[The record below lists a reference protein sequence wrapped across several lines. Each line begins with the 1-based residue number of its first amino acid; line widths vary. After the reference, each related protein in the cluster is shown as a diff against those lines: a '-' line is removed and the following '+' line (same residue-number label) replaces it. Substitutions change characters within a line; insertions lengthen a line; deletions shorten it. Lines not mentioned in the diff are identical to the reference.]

1 MPHSR
6 FTLRETAAYLHL
18 REEQVLQLF
27 RANELPGQH
36 QGDQLIFLKSEV
48 HDWATR
54 RLLGDIDEVEDF
66 HEKVSAEQEASPDPE
81 QPLLSRYARLA
92 CIDPCLD
99 VRTKSKVLRELV
111 TLASRSHLIC
121 DDAEYLSLVEER
133 EGLCSTAVDNGVAIP
148 HSRIHDEYLVFD
160 SFLVIARLPNGVNFG
175 APDGGK
181 TDLFFMP
188 CAHNERVHLHLIARL
203 AWLLHTTPLAEG
215 LRACDSAEEMLD
227 TLRRVEQSCS
237 ARAATA

>member
-18 REEQVLQLF
+18 REEQVLQLY
-27 RANELPGQH
+27 RANELHGEH
-36 QGDQLIFLKSEV
+36 QGNQLIFLKSEV
-48 HDWATR
+48 HDWATS
-54 RLLGDIDEVEDF
+54 RLLGDLEEITDF
-66 HEKVSAEQEASPDPE
+66 HEKVSAEQEAAVETE
-81 QPLLSRYARLA
+81 QPLLSRYARIE
-92 CIDPCLD
+92 CINPCLD

-111 TLASRSHLIC
+111 ALASLSHLIC

-133 EGLCSTAVDNGVAIP
+133 EGLCSSAVENGVAIP
-148 HSRIHDEYLVFD
+148 HSRVHDEYLVFD

-188 CAHNERVHLHLIARL
+188 CAHNERVHLHMIARL
-203 AWLLHTTPLAEG
+203 AWLLHTTTLAED
-215 LRACDSAEEMLD
+215 LRACEDAEGMLEA
-227 TLRRVEQSCS
+227 LRAIEQGI
-237 ARAATA
+237 AQGGQ

>member
-36 QGDQLIFLKSEV
+36 QGNQLIFIKSEV
-48 HDWATR
+48 HDWATS
-54 RLLGDIDEVEDF
+54 RLLGDIDAVTDF
-66 HEKVSAEQEASPDPE
+66 HDKVSAEQEASPDPE
-81 QPLLSRYARLA
+81 QPLLARYARIECTA
-92 CIDPCLD
+92 PCLQA
-99 VRTKSKVLRELV
+99 RTKSKVLRELV
-111 TLASRSHLIC
+111 SLASQSHLIS

-133 EGLCSTAVDNGVAIP
+133 EGLCASAVENGVAIP
-148 HSRIHDEYLVFD
+148 HSRVHDEYLVFE

-181 TDLFFMP
+181 TDLLIMP
-188 CAHNERVHLHLIARL
+188 CAHNERVHLHMIARL
-203 AWLLHTTPLAEG
+203 AWLLHTTDLGDKLRAAEDAEG
-215 LRACDSAEEMLD
+215 MLEALRQ
-227 TLRRVEQSCS
+227 TEQNV
-237 ARAATA
+237 AKPQIR